1 MLFVFLCALALLVC
15 IYKEAET
22 VKEREKDQIKQS
34 EELSEVIIQ
43 GNGFS
48 YVTTS
53 FLHV

>member
-1 MLFVFLCALALLVC
+1 MKSFFLKRILALLVC

-22 VKEREKDQIKQS
+22 VKDQRKQS

-48 YVTTS
+48 
-53 FLHV
+53 